1 MLSEAEAAEIHL
13 ERTRLRLPAGRR
25 LTARAGR
32 GAALI
37 NLTAGAVK
45 IASAGNALAGTGK
58 AGKAGKAGSA
68 GRWVGV
74 GVGVV
79 FAPDIVSPR
88 DGEVVALSDCE
99 LCCFSEAGLRRLFS
113 RHPRLQESFLRH
125 SLEALRRAREQ
136 AALLSRPRAAE
147 RVAALL
153 WSAVRAAGLRD
164 GGDDCAVA
172 MPMRNTEAALL
183 LGLSKETVSRCLAE
197 LRTAGLLH
205 PVGRRRYQVPD
216 PDALREMCGG

>member
-45 IASAGNALAGTGK
+45 IASAGNASAGTGK
-58 AGKAGKAGSA
+58 AGSA
-68 GRWVGV
+68 GGAGRGWVGV

-216 PDALREMCGG
+216 PEALREMCGG

>member
-45 IASAGNALAGTGK
+45 IASAGNASAGTGK
-58 AGKAGKAGSA
+58 AGRT
-68 GRWVGV
+68 GRTGWV